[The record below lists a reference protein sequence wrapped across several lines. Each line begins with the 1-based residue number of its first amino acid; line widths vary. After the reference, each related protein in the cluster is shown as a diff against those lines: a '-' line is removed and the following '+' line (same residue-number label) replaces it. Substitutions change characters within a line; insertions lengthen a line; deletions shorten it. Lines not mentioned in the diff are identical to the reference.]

1 MSALNLQ
8 AYTKIALKLFDRKA
22 TIETIEEFAD
32 VLGPLA
38 NHHFNRKRFILV
50 ATRPDLAIL
59 NWRAVAFSTPP
70 PY

>member
-1 MSALNLQ
+1 MSALTIK
-8 AYTKIALKLFDRKA
+8 AYNKIALRLFDRKA

-50 ATRPDLAIL
+50 ATRPDIAIMD
-59 NWRAVAFSTPP
+59 WRDK
-70 PY
+70 